1 MNQISRSLDQ
11 FYTKS
16 EYAKS
21 FITKINSIKDLN
33 QYEIHLEPSAGTG
46 SFYNNLDI
54 FKQIDFNKVKYNT
67 AGNPSISPSEL
78 VELFVTKAIE
88 LKYIDKNTK

>member
-21 FITKINSIKDLN
+21 FITKINSINDFKHYSSSSNYFIKAHHD
-33 QYEIHLEPSAGTG
+33 
-46 SFYNNLDI
+46 FVLDI